1 VSTAYR
7 LMYALGF
14 TPWDRVLPN
23 ELTDVIEGPDALPPG
38 RALDVGCGNG
48 GKSIY
53 MAGRGWK
60 VTGVENVAR
69 ALTNARKSAQAAGV
83 AVDFR
88 RGDVTNLVDL
98 SLEPGYNLVF
108 DFGCYHGL
116 KTAQRDSYARGV
128 SALAAPGAAL
138 LMMAFTRAL
147 PPVPA
152 GVSEAELKARF
163 GPTWEMAWSHPVEP
177 AGTSAMN
184 RASAAWFC
192 LTRR

>member
-1 VSTAYR
+1 MSTAYR

-14 TPWDRVLPN
+14 TPWDRVLPK
-23 ELTDVIEGPDALPPG
+23 ELTDVIEGPHALPPG
-38 RALDVGCGNG
+38 SALDLGCGRG

-69 ALTNARKSAQAAGV
+69 ALADARKRAEAAGV
-83 AVDFR
+83 TVDFR
-88 RGDVTNLVDL
+88 RGDVTNLSDL
-98 SLEPGYNLVF
+98 SLEPGYNLFF

-116 KTAQRDSYARGV
+116 KAGQRDSYATGV
-128 SALAAPGAAL
+128 SALAAPGATL

-163 GPTWEMAWSHPVEP
+163 GPGWVPAWSHPVDP

-192 LTRR
+192 LTRS